1 MEWLKTLLK
10 AAGVED
16 SKVDSLIG
24 DVNKEL
30 PKHFVPKSQYNDAAE
45 AKKQAE
51 KDRDTVNGQLEELKK
66 AAGASEDLK
75 AEITR
80 LQGENT
86 KAKTEYENSLKD
98 MTLTNAINSALSGK
112 VHNEAVVQGL
122 IKKDKLV
129 IGDDGKVVGLDEQ
142 LTALKTS
149 DAYLFK
155 PEGNGGAGGGGNG
168 GFRVGGGGGQ
178 AGTGSA
184 TNDQLASIF
193 GVAETK

>member
-16 SKVDSLIG
+16 SKVDGLIG

-30 PKHFVPKSQYNDAAE
+30 PKHFVPKSQYNDLSDT
-45 AKKQAE
+45 KKKLE
-51 KDRDTVNGQLEELKK
+51 KDISDRDAQLETLSKDANATE
-66 AAGASEDLK
+66 GLK

-86 KAKTEYENSLKD
+86 KAKTDYENSLKD
-98 MTLTNAINSALSGK
+98 MTLTNAINAALSGK